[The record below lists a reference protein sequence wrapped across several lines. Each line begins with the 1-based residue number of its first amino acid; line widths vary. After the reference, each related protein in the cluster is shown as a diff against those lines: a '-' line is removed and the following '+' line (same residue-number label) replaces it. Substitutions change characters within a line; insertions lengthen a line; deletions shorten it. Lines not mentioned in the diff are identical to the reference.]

1 MPTNCPIEMDST
13 RFISSAGHPIVWT
26 RKSSGYN
33 NIVVMNNEQIAV
45 STLPKAQRKAADK
58 QLEAGQSIDD
68 VLGQAGTR
76 IRFQAVTA
84 VTACLNGTEVEVLYD
99 QGGRRLTSCRFL
111 TASKQVQADI
121 LVEARHR
128 MKGETQVA
136 ENQVNRF
143 WHAMKPFNLLVI
155 LAVLAIGA
163 QNYFT
168 TDIFDGEANSER
180 LESWDE
186 NADAKDIHLT
196 RAKQA
201 AFAKTVVSNP
211 AMQKVLVFGIIV
223 LGVVGTIFN
232 ALGYA
237 ATMTLLLGS
246 TGLALLWTLM
256 RLGNPPRTMSVVAC
270 QRGS

>member
-13 RFISSAGHPIVWT
+13 RFMSSAGRPLVWT
-26 RKSSGYN
+26 RNSSGYN
-33 NIVVMNNEQIAV
+33 NIVVMNDEQIAV
-45 STLPKAQRKAADK
+45 STLTKVKRKAAGK
-58 QLEAGQSIDD
+58 QLEAGQPIDD

-76 IRFQAVTA
+76 IRFQA

-99 QGGRRLTSCRFL
+99 QGGRRLTSCRFP

-121 LVEARHR
+121 LVEARDR

-168 TDIFDGEANSER
+168 TDIFDGEENSER
-180 LESWDE
+180 LESWGE

-201 AFAKTVVSNP
+201 AFAKTVASNP
-211 AMQKVLVFGIIV
+211 AMQKVLVFGIIF
-223 LGVVGTIFN
+223 LGIVGTILN
-232 ALGYA
+232 ALGYGA
-237 ATMTLLLGS
+237 VMTLLLGS

-256 RLGNPPRTMSVVAC
+256 RLGNPPRTMSVIAC